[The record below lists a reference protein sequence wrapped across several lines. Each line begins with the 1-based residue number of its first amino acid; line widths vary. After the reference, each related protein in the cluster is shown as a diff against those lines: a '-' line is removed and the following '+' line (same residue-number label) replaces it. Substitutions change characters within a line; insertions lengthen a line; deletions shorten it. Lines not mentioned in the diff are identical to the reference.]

1 MIITQRKREPPRG
14 EREGLLNSSSEKLI
28 PGRIP
33 NMRGPE
39 SQILDVSAD
48 RVPIGGGQFQNPF
61 AHRPAALR

>member
-1 MIITQRKREPPRG
+1 
-14 EREGLLNSSSEKLI
+14 
-28 PGRIP
+28 
-33 NMRGPE
+33 MRGPE